1 MGLHPNGRPNPE
13 ESPSNGEQPGALS
26 VRKRTESA
34 GPGFGRRIAAL
45 RFEEQSMPIGD
56 ICVRTV
62 VTTTPDKTIEE
73 AAQLMR
79 VNHVGDLLVI
89 DRACGRRQLHG
100 ILTDRDIVMAVVALK
115 LDPTSVTV
123 GDVMSAGLETATE
136 DQGIL
141 ETIQRMR
148 SAGIRRIPVVSR
160 QGALIGIVSVDDL
173 IQLLADEMGE
183 MAKLISRERQKE
195 ACARVS

>member
-1 MGLHPNGRPNPE
+1 
-13 ESPSNGEQPGALS
+13 
-26 VRKRTESA
+26 
-34 GPGFGRRIAAL
+34 
-45 RFEEQSMPIGD
+45 MPIGD

-100 ILTDRDIVMAVVALK
+100 ILTDRDIVIAVVALK